1 MSQHGPLQHE
11 FYAAFWLRRTVAG
24 RLEPSHCTG
33 SLAAAQFDPTWTQLI
48 HPCFSRSR
56 RGLVDGLPEGGTP
69 SRPAGRGGFSEAS
82 TNNVAEYT
90 ALAKAL
96 QWLLANNLAST
107 KIEIKSDSQLVV
119 NQLTGDYK
127 VKAKR
132 IISLY
137 KQILILK
144 SKFQDIEIKWV
155 PREKNREA
163 DRLTNKAYN
172 KALQEN
178 PEYLDRPK

>member
-1 MSQHGPLQHE
+1 M
-11 FYAAFWLRRTVAG
+11 
-24 RLEPSHCTG
+24 
-33 SLAAAQFDPTWTQLI
+33 LI
-48 HPCFSRSR
+48 EVYF
-56 RGLVDGLPEGGTP
+56 DGLCQPINPGGIPCYAFIVKADGNTLY
-69 SRPAGRGGFSEAS
+69 SDYGIAGEPFSEDS

-90 ALAKAL
+90 ALVKAL
-96 QWLLANNLAST
+96 QWLLENNLGSA
-107 KIEIKSDSQLVV
+107 KVEIKSDSQLIV
-119 NQLTGDYK
+119 NQLRGDYK

-137 KQILILK
+137 KQVLLLK
-144 SKFQDIEIKWV
+144 SKFQDIQIRWV

-178 PEYLDRPK
+178 PEYLDRAI